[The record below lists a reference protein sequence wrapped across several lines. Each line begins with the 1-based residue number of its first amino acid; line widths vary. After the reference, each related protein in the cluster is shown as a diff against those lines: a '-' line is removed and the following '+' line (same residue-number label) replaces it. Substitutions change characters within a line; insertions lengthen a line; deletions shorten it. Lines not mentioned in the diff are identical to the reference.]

1 MEGKAGNYRIRQ
13 IIRNSLFSTF
23 LIVFVLAVA
32 VLMIETIIF
41 SKRYSYNILESYV
54 QDVADEADD
63 HLHEAIRENTVV
75 LTDLIQN
82 HREHLSDVYLR
93 DLADANPDIISEINI
108 VDSNG
113 IIQYS
118 NIPQYIG
125 FDLSKG
131 EKSSEFL
138 CLLNGTDYYEQDF
151 RNNSFDNSTFMSYT
165 GRAFY
170 DGSGFLE
177 VGISTDKYNAL
188 LEKTIIEEV
197 RHRRIG
203 LIGYIVVLNKDF
215 VCIGSTGDDFV
226 GRKLENTS
234 ALPTGEGKYQ
244 RTLASFNGEESF
256 WVAMKKDGYY
266 ILGAFP
272 VSESVSFEIRFIIM
286 TIAVLIVM
294 PIAMFIALRKKLD
307 ICVVKPIDEI
317 NNSLLKITG
326 GDLDEKVSVN
336 NSLEFEE
343 LSKGINQTVNRLKE
357 MIAEADKLI
366 AEELEMARVIQST
379 SLPGIFP
386 PYPARKDIGLYATM
400 NAAKQVGGDFYD
412 YFMLNKNMLA
422 VVIADVADK
431 GIPAAL
437 YMMKAKTVLKAFAVS
452 GRSLDEVVSMTNEE
466 LVKDKATMF
475 VTLWIGF
482 INLETGLLNYV
493 HAGHTYPF
501 VIRGNEILKIKQK
514 RNFVVGGK
522 SGVEFLQQEFQLL
535 PGDTLYLYTDGVT
548 EAKNKDKDEF
558 KEERLKESL
567 IKVTKAHE
575 NNDPNELCKA
585 VCNGVLE
592 DVRSFAGD
600 AEQFDD
606 ITMLCF
612 KFQPDIQD

>member
-1 MEGKAGNYRIRQ
+1 
-13 IIRNSLFSTF
+13 
-23 LIVFVLAVA
+23 
-32 VLMIETIIF
+32 
-41 SKRYSYNILESYV
+41 
-54 QDVADEADD
+54 
-63 HLHEAIRENTVV
+63 
-75 LTDLIQN
+75 
-82 HREHLSDVYLR
+82 
-93 DLADANPDIISEINI
+93 
-108 VDSNG
+108 
-113 IIQYS
+113 
-118 NIPQYIG
+118 
-125 FDLSKG
+125 
-131 EKSSEFL
+131 
-138 CLLNGTDYYEQDF
+138 
-151 RNNSFDNSTFMSYT
+151 
-165 GRAFY
+165 
-170 DGSGFLE
+170 
-177 VGISTDKYNAL
+177 
-188 LEKTIIEEV
+188 
-197 RHRRIG
+197 
-203 LIGYIVVLNKDF
+203 
-215 VCIGSTGDDFV
+215 
-226 GRKLENTS
+226 
-234 ALPTGEGKYQ
+234 
-244 RTLASFNGEESF
+244 
-256 WVAMKKDGYY
+256 
-266 ILGAFP
+266 
-272 VSESVSFEIRFIIM
+272 
-286 TIAVLIVM
+286 
-294 PIAMFIALRKKLD
+294 
-307 ICVVKPIDEI
+307 
-317 NNSLLKITG
+317 
-326 GDLDEKVSVN
+326 
-336 NSLEFEE
+336 
-343 LSKGINQTVNRLKE
+343 

-366 AEELEMARVIQST
+366 AEELEMARVIQSS

-412 YFMLNKNMLA
+412 YFMVNKNMLA

-548 EAKNKDKDEF
+548 EAKNKDSDEF

-585 VCNGVLE
+585 VCNGILE
-592 DVRSFAGD
+592 DVRSFTGD